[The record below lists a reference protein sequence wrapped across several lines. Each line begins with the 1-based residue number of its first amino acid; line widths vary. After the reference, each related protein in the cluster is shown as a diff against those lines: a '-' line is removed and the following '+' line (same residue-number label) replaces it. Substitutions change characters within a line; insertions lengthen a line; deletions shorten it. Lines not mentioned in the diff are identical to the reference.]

1 MIVIGRNY
9 LVNFRCCL
17 VYKYTELTLASVDL
31 WPWAS
36 EPPSLGVVVVTDIHY
51 APIKSTNT
59 KSTIFML
66 YLVVLY

>member
-1 MIVIGRNY
+1 MIVIGWNY
-9 LVNFRCCL
+9 LVNLRCYY

-31 WPWAS
+31 WPWTS

-51 APIKSTNT
+51 APIKSTNI